1 MISYKIITED
11 VDIKNAVENERKVR
25 HSKPTSEQ
33 IE

>member
-1 MISYKIITED
+1 MSYKIITED
-11 VDIKNAVENERKVR
+11 INIKNAVKNERKVC